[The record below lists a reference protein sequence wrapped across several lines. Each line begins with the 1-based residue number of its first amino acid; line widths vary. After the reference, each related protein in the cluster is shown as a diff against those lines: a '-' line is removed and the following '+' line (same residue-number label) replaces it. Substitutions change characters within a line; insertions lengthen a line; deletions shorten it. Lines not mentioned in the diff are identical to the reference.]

1 MATKLSTLRDTIRET
16 ERFLAVALELR
27 DTGAVIECDDG
38 TVLLDKGPL
47 VAATMRASLDLTKQ
61 LARLRRVE
69 F

>member
-16 ERFLAVALELR
+16 ERFLAAALELR
-27 DTGAVIECDDG
+27 DTGATLECDDG
-38 TVLLDKGPL
+38 TTLLQGGPL

-61 LARLRRVE
+61 LAKLRRVE

>member
-16 ERFLAVALELR
+16 ERFLAAALELR
-27 DTGAVIECDDG
+27 DTGAKIECDDG
-38 TVLLDKGPL
+38 TILLDKGPL

-61 LARLRRVE
+61 LAKLRRVE